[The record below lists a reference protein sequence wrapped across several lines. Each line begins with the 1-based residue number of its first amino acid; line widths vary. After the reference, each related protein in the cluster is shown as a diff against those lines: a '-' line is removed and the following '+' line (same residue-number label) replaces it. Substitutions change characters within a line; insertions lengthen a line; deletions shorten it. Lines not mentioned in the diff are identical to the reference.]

1 MNIEDEEL
9 KKLESELNR
18 QVREAIEFRQAQR
31 DNEYIIKWHIM
42 RGCTGIWQ
50 KINQIHHFYLEVI

>member
-31 DNEYIIKWHIM
+31 DN
-42 RGCTGIWQ
+42 
-50 KINQIHHFYLEVI
+50 